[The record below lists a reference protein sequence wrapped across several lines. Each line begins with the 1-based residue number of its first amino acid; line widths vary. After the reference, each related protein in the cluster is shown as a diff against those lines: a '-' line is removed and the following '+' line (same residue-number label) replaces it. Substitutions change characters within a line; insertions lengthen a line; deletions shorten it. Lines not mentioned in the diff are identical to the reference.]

1 MKYTFDI
8 VGVSTILHFFN
19 HQQQSQQN
27 LQSQGVE
34 YLGTHKCTLDAF
46 LETVEPVPSKW
57 GWNMDE
63 VVDTVIQFWMNNSE
77 SIGYWKS
84 RLTDAG
90 DNNLLVGRVA
100 DIKALKSEF
109 NSLLGEG

>member
-19 HQQQSQQN
+19 HQQKKEEN
-27 LQSQGVE
+27 PQSQGVE

-57 GWNMDE
+57 RWNMDE
-63 VVDTVIQFWMNNSE
+63 VVATVIQFWMNNSE

-90 DNNLLVGRVA
+90 NNNLLVARVA
-100 DIKALKSEF
+100 DMKALKSEF

>member
-8 VGVSTILHFFN
+8 VGVSPIWQFFN
-19 HQQQSQQN
+19 HQQQSEEN
-27 LQSQGVE
+27 PQSQGVE

-63 VVDTVIQFWMNNSE
+63 VVDTVIKFWMNNSE

-84 RLTDAG
+84 RLNDAG
-90 DNNLLVGRVA
+90 NDNVIVA
-100 DIKALKSEF
+100 RIADMKALKSEF

>member
-8 VGVSTILHFFN
+8 VGVSPILHFFT
-19 HQQQSQQN
+19 HQQHQENSH
-27 LQSQGVE
+27 SQGVE
-34 YLGTHKCTLDAF
+34 YLVSHKCTLDAF

-63 VVDTVIQFWMNNSE
+63 VVDTVIKFWMNNSD
-77 SIGYWKS
+77 SISYWKS

-90 DNNLLVGRVA
+90 NDNILVARVA
-100 DIKALKSEF
+100 DMKALKSEF
-109 NSLLGEG
+109 NSLLGEA

>member
-8 VGVSTILHFFN
+8 VGVSPILHFFN
-19 HQQQSQQN
+19 HQQQSEEKS
-27 LQSQGVE
+27 QSQGVE
-34 YLGTHKCTLDAF
+34 YLGTHQCTLDAF
-46 LETVEPVPSKW
+46 LETVESVPSKW
-57 GWNMDE
+57 GWNRDE
-63 VVDTVIQFWMNNSE
+63 VVDTVVHYWMNNSE
-77 SIGYWKS
+77 SINYWKS

-90 DNNLLVGRVA
+90 KDNLIVTRLA